1 MGGFERGVDIVQ
13 AARLPAAQPAELLPP
28 ALPPLIPHIVTILC
42 CPHATCRCWR
52 RWACSTSRRTFP
64 PFQPT
69 HPVPHHPIHPHP
81 VHKPTPQVLEAVGL
95 QHVPLHVPPWA
106 LSGGQQ
112 RRLAL
117 AIQLVRG
124 PALLL
129 LDEPLAGLDWVA
141 RQEVVAI
148 LKKLKVSFH

>member
-1 MGGFERGVDIVQ
+1 MCT
-13 AARLPAAQPAELLPP
+13 L
-28 ALPPLIPHIVTILC
+28 
-42 CPHATCRCWR
+42 
-52 RWACSTSRRTFP
+52 S
-64 PFQPT
+64 
-69 HPVPHHPIHPHP
+69 
-81 VHKPTPQVLEAVGL
+81 QVLEAVGL
-95 QHVPLHVPPWA
+95 QQIPLHVPPWA

-148 LKKLKVSFH
+148 LKKLKVGGAASSPSLGEAAGFGGCSAVPYARSCR